1 MKCSCAVATALASSL
16 LFAGGVVT
24 AGELRPESTEM
35 GIAAADTT
43 GPSTLEELLAEAEHS
58 HPAILAAR
66 ARAEADEQRPSQVG
80 SYPDPTIG
88 AAASNF
94 RLDDPTL
101 DSNPAAGVDLRFR
114 QGIPFPGKLGRRRAL
129 AMSEA
134 DVSRK
139 IAYEIASDV
148 RTNVKSRYWEL
159 SGSESVEQ
167 ITRENIAVLEELID
181 IANSRLSVGMGAQ
194 QDVLQVQAALAE
206 LKSQLLLRE
215 QETRS
220 AQRGLNVAVGR
231 PATAAPITAS
241 AVVLE
246 ATPIFDGE
254 SLEKAADLFNPRLNV
269 RRAQVLA
276 AENSLEEALHDRWP
290 DFSVGGG
297 YRIRQAIERGVS
309 DGGDMVFLSLDMSI
323 PLYASAKQNR
333 RVDETRSRLVSAR
346 HTETDMRLQVGLLT
360 QDLTDTSNRILD
372 QAKLYRDE
380 VIPQD
385 RFALNAAVSDYSV
398 GRVDFLS
405 VLNNW
410 QTLLRDEVA
419 LEQLTATLG
428 VRLAELEFVVGRS
441 LQ

>member
-1 MKCSCAVATALASSL
+1 
-16 LFAGGVVT
+16 
-24 AGELRPESTEM
+24 
-35 GIAAADTT
+35 
-43 GPSTLEELLAEAEHS
+43 
-58 HPAILAAR
+58 
-66 ARAEADEQRPSQVG
+66 
-80 SYPDPTIG
+80 
-88 AAASNF
+88 
-94 RLDDPTL
+94 
-101 DSNPAAGVDLRFR
+101 
-114 QGIPFPGKLGRRRAL
+114 
-129 AMSEA
+129 
-134 DVSRK
+134 
-139 IAYEIASDV
+139 
-148 RTNVKSRYWEL
+148 
-159 SGSESVEQ
+159 
-167 ITRENIAVLEELID
+167 
-181 IANSRLSVGMGAQ
+181 
-194 QDVLQVQAALAE
+194 
-206 LKSQLLLRE
+206 
-215 QETRS
+215 
-220 AQRGLNVAVGR
+220 
-231 PATAAPITAS
+231 
-241 AVVLE
+241 
-246 ATPIFDGE
+246 
-254 SLEKAADLFNPRLNV
+254 LNV

-276 AENSLEEALHDRWP
+276 AESSLEEALHDRWP
-290 DFSVGGG
+290 DFAVGGG